1 MQYLRIFFFATFMC
15 MAFPLF
21 AQETFIINKDTLQL
35 KKEVTGPLN
44 LYWIEKDHKYRYF
57 VQKKDRLVEL
67 RNDGGSEEYKQ
78 QLEELTEDTEIKTR
92 DVLFVLYSLKHFTN
106 TYNSMVQEDYV
117 TNEASEDIHHRIGLF
132 TGLSNNIYTENPEN
146 VLVPIVGLE
155 YEFYDPNLAPRHS
168 AFVQLRHSFKQD
180 DYRYTSTQL
189 SLNYRFKALYFS
201 NFDIHINTR
210 LATFFYSEDKI
221 PVTND
226 EGEVIA
232 IKDDNGFTFTAPFSF
247 GVGSDIQITPN
258 SFITLGYNDIFAIV
272 WDSNGSFPLDFTVGY
287 KYNL

>member
-1 MQYLRIFFFATFMC
+1 MQNLKIFFLVVIFS
-15 MAFPLF
+15 MALPVA

-35 KKEVTGPLN
+35 KREVKGPLS
-44 LYWIEKDHKYRYF
+44 LFWIEKGHQYRYF
-57 VQKKDRLVEL
+57 VQKKDRMIEL
-67 RNDGGSEEYKQ
+67 RNTTGNEEYKL
-78 QLEELTEDTEIKTR
+78 QLEELTSDADMKAR

-106 TYNSMVQEDYV
+106 TYNARVEENYV
-117 TNEASEDIHHRIGLF
+117 ANEASEDIHHRIGLF

-146 VLVPIVGLE
+146 VLAPILGLE

-180 DYRYTSTQL
+180 DYRYSSTQL

-201 NFDIHINTR
+201 NFDVHINTR
-210 LATFFYSEDKI
+210 LATLFYSEDKVPI
-221 PVTND
+221 TND
-226 EGEVIA
+226 QGEVIA
-232 IKDDNGFTFTAPFSF
+232 IKEDNGFTFTAPFSF

-258 SFITLGYNDIFAIV
+258 SFISLGYNDIFAIV
-272 WDSNGSFPLDFTVGY
+272 WDSNGSFPLDFTIGY

>member
-1 MQYLRIFFFATFMC
+1 MQNLKIILIALFSC
-15 MAFPLF
+15 WAFPLA
-21 AQETFIINKDTLQL
+21 AQETFIINEDTLQL
-35 KKEVTGPLN
+35 KREVRGPLS
-44 LYWIEKDHKYRYF
+44 LYWTEENHRYRYF
-57 VQKKDRLVEL
+57 VQKEDRIIEL
-67 RNDGGSEEYKQ
+67 KNTNGNQEYKE
-78 QLEELTEDTEIKTR
+78 QLQKLTGETEVKTR
-92 DVLFVLYSLKHFTN
+92 DVLFVLYSLKHFAN
-106 TYNSMVQEDYV
+106 TYNARVQEDYV
-117 TNEASEDIHHRIGLF
+117 TNEATDDIQQRIGLF

-146 VLVPIVGLE
+146 VLVPVVGLE

-189 SLNYRFKALYFS
+189 SLNYRLKVLYHS
-201 NFDIHINTR
+201 NFDLHINTR
-210 LATFFYSEDKI
+210 LATIFYSEDKV

-226 EGEVIA
+226 KGEVIA
-232 IKDDNGFTFTAPFSF
+232 VKDDNGFTFTAPISF

>member
-1 MQYLRIFFFATFMC
+1 MQNFKTILAALCLC
-15 MAFPLF
+15 MTLPLA

-35 KKEVTGPLN
+35 KREVRGPLS
-44 LYWIEKDHKYRYF
+44 LFWTAEDHRYRYF
-57 VQKKDRLVEL
+57 VQKEDRMVEL
-67 RNDGGSEEYKQ
+67 RNTNGNQEYKE
-78 QLEELTEDTEIKTR
+78 QLQKLTADARVKTN

-106 TYNSMVQEDYV
+106 TYNAQVQEDYV
-117 TNEASEDIHHRIGLF
+117 KNEATDNIQQRISLF
-132 TGLSNNIYTENPEN
+132 TGLSNNIYTENPDN

-189 SLNYRFKALYFS
+189 SLNYRLKALYFS

-210 LATFFYSEDKI
+210 LATLFYSEDKI
-221 PVTND
+221 PITND
-226 EGEVIA
+226 RGEVIA
-232 IKDDNGFTFTAPFSF
+232 IQDESGFTFTAPLSF
-247 GVGSDIQITPN
+247 GVGSDIQITPK
-258 SFITLGYNDIFAIV
+258 SYVTLGYNDIFAIV
-272 WDSNGSFPLDFTVGY
+272 WDSNGSFPIDFTVGY

>member
-1 MQYLRIFFFATFMC
+1 MQNLRIFFLVIMFS
-15 MAFPLF
+15 MALPAV

-35 KKEVTGPLN
+35 KREVKGPLS
-44 LYWIEKDHKYRYF
+44 LFWTEKDHKYRYF
-57 VQKKDRLVEL
+57 VQKKDRMVEL
-67 RNDGGSEEYKQ
+67 RNTNDSEEYKQ
-78 QLEELTEDTEIKTR
+78 QLQDLTSDAEMKTH

-106 TYNSMVQEDYV
+106 TYNARVQEDYV
-117 TNEASEDIHHRIGLF
+117 ANEASEDIHHRIGLF

-146 VLVPIVGLE
+146 VLAPILGLE

-180 DYRYTSTQL
+180 DYRYTSTHL

-201 NFDIHINTR
+201 NFDVHINTR
-210 LATFFYSEDKI
+210 LATLFYSEDKVPI
-221 PVTND
+221 TND
-226 EGEVIA
+226 RGEVIA
-232 IKDDNGFTFTAPFSF
+232 IKEDNGFTFTAPFSF

-258 SFITLGYNDIFAIV
+258 SFISLGYNDIFAIV
-272 WDSNGSFPLDFTVGY
+272 WDSNGSFPLDFTIGY